1 MQIARLVPFGV
12 NIKSEALHNR
22 SLQSIEGTAAVGWRT
37 AILES
42 ADGGGRTHTL
52 LPVLDFES
60 SASASSA
67 TSALSKEQIPS
78 ASQEKRKYSA
88 QGVQKTQRSTQ
99 GREKKRMFPP

>member
-1 MQIARLVPFGV
+1 MGNVDQALIQIDG
-12 NIKSEALHNR
+12 SG
-22 SLQSIEGTAAVGWRT
+22 SWRT
-37 AILES
+37 AILDP

-78 ASQEKRKYSA
+78 ASQEKRKCSA
-88 QGVQKTQRSTQ
+88 QGVQKTQRTTQ
-99 GREKKRMFPP
+99 GRENKRMFPRRRLRSA